1 MIARFQVVLPLFG
14 VLLLYFA
21 LRLTRQAEG
30 GVEPERNVALRL
42 ARRWLPMAKQAATT
56 YGRQFFA
63 REDGRLV
70 VMPMFLVLLVIET
83 TDLLFAVD
91 SVPAIFGI
99 TRDPFVIFTSNI
111 FAIVGLR
118 ALYFLL
124 AGAMDL
130 FCYLNYGFA
139 AVLGFIGLKMIGEW
153 AIAHEEGTEL
163 VPTWLSL
170 AVIAGLLVT
179 AIFAS
184 LIVGQRKGNGT
195 RQDLH

>member
-1 MIARFQVVLPLFG
+1 M
-14 VLLLYFA
+14 
-21 LRLTRQAEG
+21 
-30 GVEPERNVALRL
+30 ALRL
-42 ARRWLPMAKQAATT
+42 ARRWLPMAKRATTT

-70 VMPMFLVLLVIET
+70 FMPLFLVLLVIET

-99 TRDPFVIFTSNI
+99 SRDPFVIFTSNI
-111 FAIVGLR
+111 FAILGLR

-130 FCYLNYGFA
+130 FCYLNYGLA
-139 AVLGFIGLKMIGEW
+139 AVLGFIGLKMIAEW
-153 AIAHEEGTEL
+153 LIVHEDGTEL

-170 AVIAGLLVT
+170 AVIAGLLTT
-179 AIFAS
+179 AILAS
-184 LIVGQRKGNGT
+184 LTTESRKDS
-195 RQDLH
+195 RR